1 MGSNKPVTRRIIFMP
16 VPKDILY
23 LTESDVQ
30 QTLTVAEAV
39 DLAEKG
45 IKADG
50 SGKVAGDKY
59 YMDVG
64 EEGFVKPFSGYILGE
79 ELAFVKTFS
88 YFPKNPEKYNRPT
101 TSSMVIL
108 LDAETGLPACLM
120 EASWVTG
127 LKTAA
132 STAVTTAYLA
142 RPEAETVTI
151 FGAGTLG
158 RLHLQAVAER
168 FNLKQAYFVDII
180 PEAAKSC
187 AADLEPL
194 LGFPV
199 EAVLLENREEA
210 VRKSDILFTVTT
222 GNQALFEHGWLKPGA
237 FVARLGSYQEVDHD
251 VIIKADKVIMDR
263 WKYVSPRIPEII
275 SLIENGEFTQDDV
288 HAEWP
293 KIVAGQVPGRENSE
307 EIIVYIAL
315 GIWGEYAAILP
326 EVYRKAKSMGIGQ
339 VLPCSH

>member
-1 MGSNKPVTRRIIFMP
+1 MP
-16 VPKDILY
+16 IPETILY
-23 LTESDVQ
+23 LTEADVQ
-30 QTLTVAEAV
+30 KTLTVAQAV

-50 SGKVAGDKY
+50 AGNVNGDKFY
-59 YMDVG
+59 YNVG
-64 EEGFVKPFSGYILGE
+64 KNGFVKPFSGYIDGE
-79 ELAFVKTFS
+79 EYTFIKTFS

-132 STAVTTAYLA
+132 STTVTTAYLA
-142 RPEAETVTI
+142 RPDSKIVTI

-158 RLHLQAVAER
+158 RLHLIALAER
-168 FNLKQAYFVDII
+168 FKLEQAFFVDII
-180 PEAAKSC
+180 PEAAEAC
-187 AADLEPL
+187 AAELEPL
-194 LGFPV
+194 LGFKV
-199 EAVLLENREEA
+199 DAISLDEREKA
-210 VRKSDILFTVTT
+210 VRESDIIFTVTT
-222 GNQALFEHGWLKPGA
+222 GSMALFQHDWLKPGT
-237 FVARLGSYQEVDHD
+237 FIARLGSYQEVDHD
-251 VIIKADKVIMDR
+251 VIMKADKVVVDR

-275 SLIENGEFTQDDV
+275 SLVEARKFSKADI

-293 KIVAGQVPGRENSE
+293 GIVAGDVPGRESDD

-326 EVYRKAKSMGIGQ
+326 EVYRKAKSMGLGQ
-339 VLPCSH
+339 ALVCSH